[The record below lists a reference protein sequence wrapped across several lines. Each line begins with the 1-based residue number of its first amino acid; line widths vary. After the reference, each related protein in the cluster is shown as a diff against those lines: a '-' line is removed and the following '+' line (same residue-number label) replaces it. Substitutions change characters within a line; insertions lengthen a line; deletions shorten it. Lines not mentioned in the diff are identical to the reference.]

1 MYKGR
6 SFTTARIA
14 ILSLSL
20 IFLMI
25 IIIIKDYDGSVE
37 FEHSAFPR
45 LSAAQEGPEEEL
57 APKQEIRGVE
67 GPEKE
72 LAFQK

>member
-37 FEHSAFPR
+37 ACRTEEFHADDKGNGLFFLPIFVDDKGETFER
-45 LSAAQEGPEEEL
+45 
-57 APKQEIRGVE
+57 
-67 GPEKE
+67 
-72 LAFQK
+72 